1 MGSPL
6 VTLGLLLLL
15 VATMITIG
23 TALTGQGLTAML
35 RRPRALVAAMAVNVV
50 VVPAAAV
57 AVVHGLALDG
67 PIAYGIVLAAAAA
80 LVSLIVPA
88 YGLVMY
94 AVSGLALTPLR
105 RTARLGKDFAR

>member
-67 PIAYGIVLAAAAA
+67 PAPTGSCWPPPRPSSA
-80 LVSLIVPA
+80 SSCWP
-88 YGLVMY
+88 
-94 AVSGLALTPLR
+94 
-105 RTARLGKDFAR
+105 TAW